1 MLLVLFCYN
10 LRTFY
15 SGEKGIFAGATRVL
29 KKVQSAANCY
39 QTTFVVM
46 TSFFKGS
53 TQCSLCFVFIWN
65 QLIFSTYICNYSNKE
80 HHHKQFF
87 FLSPGSFHWQELFPI
102 HYWCNCNTIS
112 VETHLQNFN
121 KFKICFFLYRPH
133 FFVEN
138 GKRTSATNIHQHTCW
153 IL

>member
-1 MLLVLFCYN
+1 MLLVLFCHN

-87 FLSPGSFHWQELFPI
+87 SYPPAVSIDRNYFQSTIDATVIPFQWKLTCRISTSSKFVSSFTVPI
-102 HYWCNCNTIS
+102 S
-112 VETHLQNFN
+112 L
-121 KFKICFFLYRPH
+121 
-133 FFVEN
+133 
-138 GKRTSATNIHQHTCW
+138 
-153 IL
+153 